1 MTANDHQGSDQ
12 GSERPRCTS
21 FEDID
26 LTRVEKFFGR
36 EVVRYYKYH
45 QGQGRMY
52 NAIADGLGMVQVSFD
67 VFDNDGFPDYD
78 SV

>member
-1 MTANDHQGSDQ
+1 M
-12 GSERPRCTS
+12 
-21 FEDID
+21 
-26 LTRVEKFFGR
+26 EKFFGR